1 MWDSCTNQ
9 IWSRRA
15 IQGNSRRPQIFLL
28 DSKQTWARVGSSWG
42 HTHSPGLRPSGL
54 EGLRSRWSDRKSP
67 RSEEP
72 AKSDHMNCESG
83 DSSGARPTG
92 DIWRVI
98 ICPICAAQ
106 PREGGRSW
114 KWTAPREDSR
124 CLITWRPAHKFQN
137 AFETSDYVAKVWK
150 MFGSLWLW
158 IHIIFQ
164 ESVKTNSK
172 GHHQ

>member
-1 MWDSCTNQ
+1 
-9 IWSRRA
+9 
-15 IQGNSRRPQIFLL
+15 
-28 DSKQTWARVGSSWG
+28 
-42 HTHSPGLRPSGL
+42 
-54 EGLRSRWSDRKSP
+54 
-67 RSEEP
+67 
-72 AKSDHMNCESG
+72 MNCESG

-158 IHIIFQ
+158 EYILSFKNLLKPIRRATISSANRKSGVRAVLVEWAPPNASPEETVAEWISLYSHWLDYQ
-164 ESVKTNSK
+164 PMLDLDHMKKNYYQKHYSTVK
-172 GHHQ
+172 G